1 MMDQMEEKIKSMQVE
16 LDKTKSGA
24 KKKIR
29 ELEIQVEDLS
39 AKINRVSMLATAT
52 PKVQKER
59 LGTELFPLIQKTYGD
74 RAGKLTG
81 MMLEKDNSEILN
93 MLEDSNYLN
102 KKVKDAVRLLETRK

>member
-1 MMDQMEEKIKSMQVE
+1 MKPWRVWVWNWE

-52 PKVQKER
+52 PKDQKLK
-59 LGTELFPLIQKTYGD
+59 LGMELFPLIQKMYGD

-102 KKVKDAVRLLETRK
+102 KKVKDAVKLLETRK